1 MRSLL
6 YCAKYLFT
14 DTWNAMGKP
23 AGVRCV
29 QLNDDNLCKLFGKP
43 ERPKVCHDFKPC
55 PVVCG
60 KTNQEALDNIT
71 ELEQLT

>member
-1 MRSLL
+1 M
-6 YCAKYLFT
+6 
-14 DTWNAMGKP
+14 
-23 AGVRCV
+23 

-55 PVVCG
+55 PIVCG
-60 KTNQEALDNIT
+60 NTNQEALDNIT